1 MFALGID
8 VHAMCD
14 SSIQAGF
21 ELPRSHD
28 KVQSDLV
35 LLSERRM
42 NLGHS
47 WKPGVSVFF
56 SEQIPAK

>member
-21 ELPRSHD
+21 ELPRSRD

-35 LLSERRM
+35 LLSVQPWSSDC
-42 NLGHS
+42 LLY
-47 WKPGVSVFF
+47 
-56 SEQIPAK
+56 

>member
-1 MFALGID
+1 MLSLQID

-14 SSIQAGF
+14 SSIQAGL
-21 ELPRSHD
+21 ELPWSRD

-47 WKPGVSVFF
+47 WKPDVSVFL

>member
-1 MFALGID
+1 MLSLQID

-14 SSIQAGF
+14 SSIQAGL
-21 ELPRSHD
+21 ELPRSRD

-47 WKPGVSVFF
+47 WSCAVKTYS
-56 SEQIPAK
+56 

>member
-1 MFALGID
+1 MLALEID

-21 ELPRSHD
+21 EFPRSHD

-35 LLSERRM
+35 LFSDRRM
-42 NLGHS
+42 NLGH
-47 WKPGVSVFF
+47 
-56 SEQIPAK
+56 